1 MITLHRPR
9 ESSFADK
16 IEESFGDM
24 TLNYAVQIH
33 SDTSGQTWIEDD
45 KEGTIRGE
53 KTIDDYL
60 FRLRTGLEQE
70 RSITGDACYI
80 DPETGKTC

>member
-1 MITLHRPR
+1 MITLHRPG

-24 TLNYAVQIH
+24 TLNYATKIH
-33 SDTSGQTWIEDD
+33 ADSSGETWIEDD
-45 KEGTIRGE
+45 KEGNIHGPE
-53 KTIDDYL
+53 AIDDYL

-70 RSITGDACYI
+70 HSITADACYI
-80 DPETGKTC
+80 DPDSGETC